1 LGDVGTF
8 RTGGTPPR
16 SNPEFFQGNIP
27 WITTVALGKRVI
39 DETDAIEFIS
49 EEALK
54 KSSTKLIKAKSI
66 MIGIRVGVGKT
77 SINAVDM
84 ATNQDIVSIED
95 INEET
100 FYKPYLMYFLNSCSK
115 LFSSKKRGATI
126 QGIITDDLKNL
137 MVPIPPMDV
146 QIIISSSLDSISEL
160 LYLQKQQL
168 DELDQL
174 IKSVFYEMFGD
185 PVANEK
191 GWEIKSIG
199 SVFQVETGATPSRG
213 NYKYYEDATIPWVK
227 TGEIEQGYIFNT
239 DEMISQLAIQ
249 ETNCKL
255 FPQNTVLIA
264 MYGQGKTRGRAGLL
278 KISAATNQACAAIL
292 PSESFNAEFL
302 YRYLSINYETL
313 RALGRGG
320 NQENLNL
327 SMIRDFKLIS
337 PPLSMQNNF
346 TDIVSQIESQ
356 KSLVKQSIDE
366 TQRLF
371 DSLMSKYFDD

>member
-1 LGDVGTF
+1 MRLIPEGTVLLTS
-8 RTGGTPPR
+8 RAPIGKAAIAGTDMYC
-16 SNPEFFQGNIP
+16 NQGFKNLLCSDEIHNKYLY
-27 WITTVALGKRVI
+27 WFLKGKS
-39 DETDAIEFIS
+39 D
-49 EEALK
+49 
-54 KSSTKLIKAKSI
+54 
-66 MIGIRVGVGKT
+66 
-77 SINAVDM
+77 
-84 ATNQDIVSIED
+84 
-95 INEET
+95 
-100 FYKPYLMYFLNSCSK
+100 YLNS
-115 LFSSKKRGATI
+115 LGRGATFKEISKAIVEDI
-126 QGIITDDLKNL
+126 Q
-137 MVPIPPMDV
+137 VPLPAKEV
-146 QIIISSSLDSISEL
+146 QIQIAREFDAVSALMAL
-160 LYLQKQQL
+160 HKRQL
-168 DELDQL
+168 EELDQL

-213 NYKYYEDATIPWVK
+213 NSKYYEDATIPWVK

-366 TQRLF
+366 AQRLF
-371 DSLMSKYFDD
+371 DSLMSQYFDD